1 MVVWMSSTTL
11 VKATEVDAN
20 NKFLAHHQLVAP
32 FFFTQ
37 SGIKP
42 ITAIEVSCRYA
53 DLYRSYLQADAII
66 AIGFNFNADDNHINT
81 IFRDLVESKKK
92 HLICTS
98 IYQNK
103 TSTEQGDNIGSLW
116 LDHIIKRLPT
126 ILHG

>member
-1 MVVWMSSTTL
+1 M
-11 VKATEVDAN
+11 
-20 NKFLAHHQLVAP
+20 
-32 FFFTQ
+32 
-37 SGIKP
+37 
-42 ITAIEVSCRYA
+42 SCRYA
-53 DLYRSYLQADAII
+53 DLYRSYLQSDAII

-103 TSTEQGDNIGSLW
+103 TPTEQAKLLCNKLRIDNPDAQQRVHVLIVDKNHRTLTQGDNIGSLW